1 MKNISIKVI
10 FPQIVL
16 AVLCIVSAVWSI
28 NSTKGLKT
36 VSLEISEEN
45 ISAIHTLD
53 TLSGDFQTM
62 QKLLLNIVVQV
73 TRKKLCYLP

>member
-36 VSLEISEEN
+36 VSLEISE
-45 ISAIHTLD
+45 IGRAH
-53 TLSGDFQTM
+53 
-62 QKLLLNIVVQV
+62 V
-73 TRKKLCYLP
+73 